1 MNREY
6 KDKEKLN
13 KRLEIFES
21 SIPTEDKLN
30 LLKNYSL
37 EKELNLLDLVFESK
51 NIAKIELT
59 KDSLKIN
66 DLIDLKSPNFYEVG
80 DSIKTNPVDLLAMI
94 NMISIEEASEM
105 YNKIESR
112 QNNLNNKLFDLDKN
126 EVMNIL
132 KKGPQYSLKSE
143 DILKDFNIII
153 DDEMYQN
160 RKIEIDSLE
169 KVLDRDIKEQDR
181 LSRKS
186 LDVLKDKSLTDD
198 FPIKKYGGPEL

>member
-132 KKGPQYSLKSE
+132 KEGPQYSLKSE

-181 LSRKS
+181 LSRES

-198 FPIKKYGGPEL
+198 FPIEKYGGPEL

>member
-1 MNREY
+1 M
-6 KDKEKLN
+6 
-13 KRLEIFES
+13 
-21 SIPTEDKLN
+21 
-30 LLKNYSL
+30 
-37 EKELNLLDLVFESK
+37 LDLVFESK

-132 KKGPQYSLKSE
+132 KEGPQYSLKSE

-181 LSRKS
+181 LSRES

-198 FPIKKYGGPEL
+198 FPIEKYGGPEL

>member
-1 MNREY
+1 MNRKY

-30 LLKNYSL
+30 LLKDYSL

-132 KKGPQYSLKSE
+132 KEGPQYSLKSE
-143 DILKDFNIII
+143 DILKYFNIII

-181 LSRKS
+181 LSRES

-198 FPIKKYGGPEL
+198 FPIEKYGGPEL